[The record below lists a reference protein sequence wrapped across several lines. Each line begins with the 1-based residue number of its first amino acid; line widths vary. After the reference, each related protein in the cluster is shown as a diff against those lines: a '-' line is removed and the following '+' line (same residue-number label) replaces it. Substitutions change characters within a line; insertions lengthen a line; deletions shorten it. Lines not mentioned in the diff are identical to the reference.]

1 MKLETFFKKFEM
13 FADAPNAVAK
23 MRELVLTLAVQGKL
37 VPQDPNDESATKL
50 LERIQKSTERLI
62 KERAIRRQ
70 ETEPIDSNSAPFPIP
85 QSWVW
90 TRLGEIGDWGSGSTP
105 SRGSHDLYDGGIT
118 WLKSGELN
126 DNLALA
132 GSSETVTE
140 LALKTGSFRRN
151 QPGDILFAMYG
162 ATIGKAAILAEP
174 AVTNQAVCGCT
185 PFEGVSNRYL
195 FNYLVSQ
202 RAAFHEASEGGAQPN
217 LSKVKVVAFPFSLP
231 PLAEQK
237 RIVAKVDELMALCD
251 RLEAQQQERV
261 EKHKALSRASL
272 ARFADA
278 PTPANLQFIFHPSF
292 TIAPADLRK
301 SILTLA
307 VQGKLVPQDPE
318 DEPAEKLL
326 SKIEVQKKRLS
337 GSGELKADKK
347 AWLNSSINPPHEI
360 PRSWCWVRLQDV
372 FEISRGGSP
381 RPAGDPRFFGGSIP
395 WITVGEVTKDSGT
408 YLTETTTGL
417 TEEGAERSRFINPGD
432 LLLTNSGATLG
443 VPKISKIRGCMNDGV
458 AVLRQFHSFDL
469 NDFGY
474 LYLTQ
479 QTPAFRDVNQGM
491 GQPNLNTPIIAGW
504 FFPLPPLAE
513 QRRIV
518 AKVDELMK
526 LVDALETQLTAS
538 RATAANLLAAIVAE
552 LTGTPNTAKA
562 SVPTNTTTGTGRRGR
577 PPKSS

>member
-1 MKLETFFKKFEM
+1 MNLETFFDKFDL

-23 MRELVLTLAVQGKL
+23 MRELILRLAMQGKL
-37 VPQDPNDESATKL
+37 VCQSPRDEPADGLVLELKAEVSDKNGRRTVPLPPIAPDEIPFKLPAGWVWERLGNIGETNVGLTYSPQDVSDVGTPVLRSSNVQNGKL
-50 LERIQKSTERLI
+50 DFDDLVRVTCEPKQSVMVQDGDLLI
-62 KERAIRRQ
+62 CARNGSRALVGKVALI
-70 ETEPIDSNSAPFPIP
+70 ENLNEPAAFGAFMAIF
-85 QSWVW
+85 
-90 TRLGEIGDWGSGSTP
+90 R
-105 SRGSHDLYDGGIT
+105 SRVNMFLYHFICSP
-118 WLKSGELN
+118 L
-126 DNLALA
+126 
-132 GSSETVTE
+132 
-140 LALKTGSFRRN
+140 FRRMIDEVNTTTIN
-151 QPGDILFAMYG
+151 QITQSNLRS
-162 ATIGKAAILAEP
+162 TLAP
-174 AVTNQAVCGCT
+174 I
-185 PFEGVSNRYL
+185 
-195 FNYLVSQ
+195 
-202 RAAFHEASEGGAQPN
+202 
-217 LSKVKVVAFPFSLP
+217 P

-237 RIVAKVDELMALCD
+237 RIVAKVDELMKLCD
-251 RLEAQQQERV
+251 RLEAQQQERE

-307 VQGKLVPQDPE
+307 VQGKLVPQDPN
-318 DEPAEKLL
+318 DEPAEKFL
-326 SKIEVQKKRLS
+326 SKIEAQKKRLS

-395 WITVGEVTKDSGT
+395 WITVGEVTKDSGM

-479 QTPAFRDVNQGM
+479 QTPALRDVNQGM

-504 FFPLPPLAE
+504 FFPVPPLAE

-518 AKVDELMK
+518 AKVEELMK
-526 LVDALETQLTAS
+526 LVDALETQLAAS
-538 RATAANLLAAIVAE
+538 RATAANLLAALVAE

-577 PPKSS
+577 PPKS